1 MEKRKIIKRT
11 AVICLAIVIVAAFTL
26 CVFTKGFTDWRFG
39 KELPAVNDLNNNVVV
54 TPQEGNGGI
63 RLMAEFLPEITGS
76 GDDTDYEGETLTIT
90 ATLSPVTTENKTIL
104 WSAAWTDAESEWAS
118 GKEMADYFAL
128 SSDSSESGE
137 SISLNC
143 KKAFGEQITVRAES
157 DEDETIFATCKIDF
171 RKKIESLQYTFKKG
185 AEQISAPAAGADGVY
200 CLDYTGEEAAYTVEC
215 VPVYSDYTLDDNF
228 SSEIAGQ
235 FTESFGYGEE
245 VTLTKI
251 ELQAGLYGGGSA
263 EPELSAEAEEFISRV
278 TTSCSIGNWNACYG
292 SANAAKTAYDALT
305 PEDQGHPRV
314 ANAYQALSILLEHLQ
329 DGTILNEERAE
340 AQAVLNSYQAP
351 VSEGDFT
358 GGIKIESEDAL
369 LTAAKACNDAGKG
382 IAEFNITYTSEYG
395 EYLFTFSLGYTV
407 SSVTAA
413 RSMAVSLPAVVF

>member
-1 MEKRKIIKRT
+1 MESYD
-11 AVICLAIVIVAAFTL
+11 VIVCGGGFAGAAAAISAARGGAKVL
-26 CVFTKGFTDWRFG
+26 LVEYNNCLGG
-39 KELPAVNDLNNNVVV
+39 AAAECLVNPFMPYWTHDENKKR
-54 TPQEGNGGI
+54 I
-63 RLMAEFLPEITGS
+63 
-76 GDDTDYEGETLTIT
+76 
-90 ATLSPVTTENKTIL
+90 TLST
-104 WSAAWTDAESEWAS
+104 
-118 GKEMADYFAL
+118 G
-128 SSDSSESGE
+128 
-137 SISLNC
+137 
-143 KKAFGEQITVRAES
+143 
-157 DEDETIFATCKIDF
+157 IF
-171 RKKIESLQYTFKKG
+171 
-185 AEQISAPAAGADGVY
+185 
-200 CLDYTGEEAAYTVEC
+200 
-215 VPVYSDYTLDDNF
+215 
-228 SSEIAGQ
+228 SEICR
-235 FTESFGYGEE
+235 EMR
-245 VTLTKI
+245 K
-251 ELQAGLYGGGSA
+251 
-263 EPELSAEAEEFISRV
+263 LSAEAEDFISRV

-305 PEDQGHPRV
+305 PEDREHPRV

-395 EYLFTFSLGYTV
+395 EYSFTFSLGYTV

>member
-11 AVICLAIVIVAAFTL
+11 AVICLAMVIVAAFTL

-39 KELPAVNDLNNNVVV
+39 KEQPAVNNLNNNVVV

-63 RLMAEFLPEITGS
+63 RLMAEFQPGVTES
-76 GDDTDYEGETLTIT
+76 GDETDYEGETLTIT
-90 ATLSPVTTENKTIL
+90 ATLSPVTTENKTIR

-118 GKEMADYFAL
+118 GKEVTDYFAL
-128 SSDSSESGE
+128 SSESSASGE

-143 KKAFGEQITVRAES
+143 KEAFGEQITVRAES
-157 DEDETIFATCKIDF
+157 DEDETIFATCKVDF

-185 AEQISAPAAGADGVY
+185 AEQISAPTAGADGVY
-200 CLDYTGEEAAYTVEC
+200 RVDYTGEEAAYTVEC

-292 SANAAKTAYDALT
+292 SATAAKTAYDALT
-305 PEDQGHPRV
+305 PEDQGHPKV

-395 EYLFTFSLGYTV
+395 EYSFTFSLGYTV

>member
-1 MEKRKIIKRT
+1 M
-11 AVICLAIVIVAAFTL
+11 
-26 CVFTKGFTDWRFG
+26 
-39 KELPAVNDLNNNVVV
+39 
-54 TPQEGNGGI
+54 
-63 RLMAEFLPEITGS
+63 
-76 GDDTDYEGETLTIT
+76 
-90 ATLSPVTTENKTIL
+90 
-104 WSAAWTDAESEWAS
+104 
-118 GKEMADYFAL
+118 
-128 SSDSSESGE
+128 
-137 SISLNC
+137 
-143 KKAFGEQITVRAES
+143 
-157 DEDETIFATCKIDF
+157 
-171 RKKIESLQYTFKKG
+171 
-185 AEQISAPAAGADGVY
+185 
-200 CLDYTGEEAAYTVEC
+200 
-215 VPVYSDYTLDDNF
+215 
-228 SSEIAGQ
+228 
-235 FTESFGYGEE
+235 
-245 VTLTKI
+245 
-251 ELQAGLYGGGSA
+251 QAGLYGGGSA
-263 EPELSAEAEEFISRV
+263 EPELSAEAEDFISRV

-305 PEDQGHPRV
+305 PEDREHPRV

-395 EYLFTFSLGYTV
+395 EYSFTFSLGYTV

>member
-1 MEKRKIIKRT
+1 M
-11 AVICLAIVIVAAFTL
+11 
-26 CVFTKGFTDWRFG
+26 
-39 KELPAVNDLNNNVVV
+39 
-54 TPQEGNGGI
+54 
-63 RLMAEFLPEITGS
+63 
-76 GDDTDYEGETLTIT
+76 TIT
-90 ATLSPVTTENKTIL
+90 ATLSPVTTENKTIV

-157 DEDETIFATCKIDF
+157 DEDETIFATCKVDF

-185 AEQISAPAAGADGVY
+185 TEQISAPTAGADGTYRV
-200 CLDYTGEEAAYTVEC
+200 DYTGEEVAYTVEC

-228 SSEIAGQ
+228 SSEITGQ

-263 EPELSAEAEEFISRV
+263 EPELSAEAEDFISRV
-278 TTSCSIGNWNACYG
+278 VTSCTIGNWNACMA
-292 SANAAKTAYDALT
+292 SATAAKNVYDTL
-305 PEDQGHPRV
+305 PEEEKNHSKV
-314 ANAYQALSILLEHLQ
+314 ANAYQAICLLMENLGDQ
-329 DGTILNEERAE
+329 RIDPGDKEE
-340 AQAVLNSYQAP
+340 AQAILDGYQP
-351 VSEGDFT
+351 PKTDGDYT

-395 EYLFTFSLGYTV
+395 EYSFTFSLGYTV

>member
-11 AVICLAIVIVAAFTL
+11 AVICLAIVIVVAFTL

-39 KELPAVNDLNNNVVV
+39 KEPPAVNDLNSNVVV

-76 GDDTDYEGETLTIT
+76 DDDVDYEGETLTIT
-90 ATLSPVTTENKTIL
+90 ATLSPVTTENKTIV

-157 DEDETIFATCKIDF
+157 DEDETIFATCKVDF

-185 AEQISAPAAGADGVY
+185 TEQISAPTAGADGTYRV
-200 CLDYTGEEAAYTVEC
+200 DYTGEEVAYTVEC

-235 FTESFGYGEE
+235 FTETFGYGEE

-251 ELQAGLYGGGSA
+251 ELQAGLYGGGAA
-263 EPELSAEAEEFISRV
+263 EPELSAEAEDFISRV
-278 TTSCSIGNWNACYG
+278 VTSCTIGSWNACMA
-292 SANAAKTAYDALT
+292 SATAARNVYDTL
-305 PEDQGHPRV
+305 PEEQQNHSKV
-314 ANAYQALSILLEHLQ
+314 ANAYQAVCLLMENLGDQ
-329 DGTILNEERAE
+329 RIDSGDREE
-340 AQAVLNSYQAP
+340 AQAILNSYQAP

-395 EYLFTFSLGYTV
+395 EYSFTFSLGYTV